1 MSRLPSIPFYTK
13 NATVC
18 SMSELTSLN
27 AGVTHLT
34 IGSNCMNENSTVLLH
49 FTRFAQLKELVVGDS
64 SCVNVD
70 QLNLIG
76 LSKLRSVVIGENSF
90 TKKKNGFGK
99 ELNRQFYVKNCPSLR
114 ELRVGRYS
122 FSDYGACEI
131 ENVNALEVIV
141 MGELNQVSNTFYSA
155 SLELKSTRQ
164 ESEIENRLTEVD
176 FAGDWW
182 ICVPRQLFG
191 WV

>member
-1 MSRLPSIPFYTK
+1 
-13 NATVC
+13 
-18 SMSELTSLN
+18 
-27 AGVTHLT
+27 
-34 IGSNCMNENSTVLLH
+34 MNENSTVLLH
-49 FTRFAQLKELVVGDS
+49 FTRFTQLKELVIGDN
-64 SCVNVD
+64 CFMNVD

-99 ELNRQFYVKNCPSLR
+99 ELNRRFYVKNCPSLR

-164 ESEIENRLTEVD
+164 ESEIVNRLAAVD

-182 ICVPRQLFG
+182 GCVPRQLFG

>member
-18 SMSELTSLN
+18 SMSELTNLN

-49 FTRFAQLKELVVGDS
+49 FTRFAQLKELVVGDN

-99 ELNRQFYVKNCPSLR
+99 ESNRRFYVKNCPSLR
-114 ELRVGRYS
+114 ELRIGRYS
-122 FSDYGACEI
+122 FSDYVSAVIGG
-131 ENVNALEVIV
+131 NDALEVIA
-141 MGELNQVSNTFYSA
+141 MGELSSKSFNFYSA
-155 SLELKSTRQ
+155 SLELKS
-164 ESEIENRLTEVD
+164 V
-176 FAGDWW
+176 
-182 ICVPRQLFG
+182 G
-191 WV
+191 WMKS

>member
-1 MSRLPSIPFYTK
+1 
-13 NATVC
+13 
-18 SMSELTSLN
+18 MSELTSLN

-49 FTRFAQLKELVVGDS
+49 FTRFTQLKELVIGDN
-64 SCVNVD
+64 CFMNVD

-99 ELNRQFYVKNCPSLR
+99 ESNRRFYVKNCPSLR

-122 FSDYGACEI
+122 FSDYVSAVI
-131 ENVNALEVIV
+131 EGNDALEVIA
-141 MGELNQVSNTFYSA
+141 MGELSSESFNFYSA
-155 SLELKSTRQ
+155 SLELKS
-164 ESEIENRLTEVD
+164 V
-176 FAGDWW
+176 
-182 ICVPRQLFG
+182 G
-191 WV
+191 WMEC

>member
-1 MSRLPSIPFYTK
+1 MSRLPSIPFYT

-27 AGVTHLT
+27 AGITHLT
-34 IGSNCMNENSTVLLH
+34 IGSNCMNDNSTVLLH
-49 FTRFAQLKELVVGDS
+49 FTRFTQLKELVIGDD
-64 SCVNVD
+64 CFMNVD

-99 ELNRQFYVKNCPSLR
+99 ESNRRFYVKNCPSLR
-114 ELRVGRYS
+114 ELRIGRYS
-122 FSDYGACEI
+122 FSDYVSAVI
-131 ENVNALEVIV
+131 EGNDALEVIAIGNV
-141 MGELNQVSNTFYSA
+141 NEASFNFYSA

-164 ESEIENRLTEVD
+164 ESEIVNRLTAVD
-176 FAGDWW
+176 FTGDWW
-182 ICVPRQLFG
+182 IYVPRQLFG
-191 WV
+191 CV

>member
-49 FTRFAQLKELVVGDS
+49 FTRFTQLKELVIGDG
-64 SCVNVD
+64 CFMNVD

-90 TKKKNGFGK
+90 TAHPNSFGNNPNRFFFLRGCASLK
-99 ELNRQFYVKNCPSLR
+99 ELRI
-114 ELRVGRYS
+114 GRYS
-122 FSDYGACEI
+122 FSDYATFEI
-131 ENVNALEVIV
+131 ENVPSLEVISIGDV
-141 MGELNQVSNTFYSA
+141 NEASYNMYSSSLILRSMG
-155 SLELKSTRQ
+155 
-164 ESEIENRLTEVD
+164 
-176 FAGDWW
+176 
-182 ICVPRQLFG
+182 
-191 WV
+191 